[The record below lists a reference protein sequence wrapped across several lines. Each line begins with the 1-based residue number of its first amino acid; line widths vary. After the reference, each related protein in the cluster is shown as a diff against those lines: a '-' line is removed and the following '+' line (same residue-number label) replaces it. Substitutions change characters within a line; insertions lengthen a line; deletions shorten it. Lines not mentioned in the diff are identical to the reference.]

1 MPKVVI
7 TPKAFSDLEEIKSYI
22 AQDSEETARK
32 YVDKVLKKIEG
43 LSMHAHLGISLEKKW
58 GIPTKYQLLIC
69 RSHLAFYKVED
80 GFAKVYRVLH
90 KKRDYL
96 SILDLR
102 EEEHDEIEDGY

>member
-7 TPKAFSDLEEIKSYI
+7 TPKAFSALDEIKSHI
-22 AQDSEETARK
+22 SQDSEEAARK

-43 LSMHAHLGISLEKKW
+43 LSKHAHLGISLERKW
-58 GIPTKYQLLIC
+58 GIPTKYQFIVC
-69 RSHLAFYKVED
+69 HSHLAFYKIEGNYV
-80 GFAKVYRVLH
+80 KIYRVLH

-102 EEEHDEIEDGY
+102 EEENVEIEDG